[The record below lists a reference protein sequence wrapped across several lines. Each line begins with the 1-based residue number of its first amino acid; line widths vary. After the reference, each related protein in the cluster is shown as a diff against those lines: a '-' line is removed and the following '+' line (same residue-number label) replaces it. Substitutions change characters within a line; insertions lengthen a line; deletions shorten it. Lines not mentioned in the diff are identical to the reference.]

1 MPPPLLTTLPGRARQ
16 AFPIIQRGV
25 REGLSA
31 NSILTVLRSQ
41 NLGIRRQTLLDI
53 VRSERGVIAAGS
65 RLRSLNRNF
74 FPDPRRLP
82 DALTKIRRAFSF
94 TVELRGFDLGTG
106 ESIDQSVNVSL
117 DNVLTRNEIENRA
130 LNFIDADTERYGIA
144 VTDVILQ
151 RGVKAGEQGTL
162 L

>member
-1 MPPPLLTTLPGRARQ
+1 MPPPLLSTLGARARE

-31 NSILTVLRSQ
+31 NAILTVLRSQ

-53 VRSERGVIAAGS
+53 VRAEQGVISSG
-65 RLRSLNRNF
+65 RQLRSLRRDL

-82 DALTKIRRAFSF
+82 DALTKLRRPFSF
-94 TVELRGFDLGTG
+94 TVRLRGFDLGTG
-106 ESIDQSVNVSL
+106 ESIDQNISVSL
-117 DNVLTRNEIENRA
+117 DNVLPRGEIESRA
-130 LNFIDADTERYGIA
+130 VNFIDADTERYGIA
-144 VTDVILQ
+144 ITDVLLL